1 MSFRALVVRAAGT
14 NCDGETVA
22 ALEDAGAAVDRLHVN
37 HIAGSPQLLDDYQM
51 LVFPGGFTFGD
62 DVASGAVLAHTV
74 RQRLMEPVQRFV
86 ESGRRVLGVCNG
98 FQALVRLGLLPGNDN
113 GRASLLPNLSGR
125 FEDRWVR
132 LRAGAGA
139 APWLEPGQEYLIP
152 VAHAEGRFQ
161 FFGADGAACDF
172 PEQRIAVQYV
182 GDSTPTPYPQ
192 NPNGS
197 QQDIAGI
204 TNEAGNVL
212 GLMPHPE
219 RFLAPVQHPHWTR
232 FRGADGAPPREQDLP
247 VPLGVELYRRAVR
260 TAL

>member
-22 ALEDAGAAVDRLHVN
+22 ALEAAGAGVDRLHVN
-37 HIAGSPQLLDDYQM
+37 HIASQPGTLDDYQM

-62 DVASGAVLAHTV
+62 DVASAAVLAHTV
-74 RQRLMEPVQRFV
+74 RHRLMEPVQEFV
-86 ESGRRVLGVCNG
+86 ASGRRVLGVCNG
-98 FQALVRLGLLPGNDN
+98 FQALVRLGLLPGDT

-139 APWLEPGQEYLIP
+139 APWLEPGREYLIP

-161 FFGADGAACDF
+161 FFGEDGSCRDF
-172 PEQRIAVQYV
+172 PEARIAAQYV
-182 GDSTPTPYPQ
+182 GDDTPAQYPA

-204 TNEAGNVL
+204 TNAAGNVL

-232 FRGADGAPPREQDLP
+232 FRKADGSAPTEADLP
-247 VPLGVELYRRAVR
+247 VPLGVEMYRRAVQ
-260 TAL
+260 TPL